1 MTQAIRSVGA
11 RLHLE
16 KASGFS
22 VWAAILGALAV
33 MAGLVAALAS
43 IPGFLLPQLIL
54 GIAAVIIGRK
64 AMKWDNDQSL
74 GTLGVGL
81 GLGSFV
87 VTIALYTVVSI

>member
-22 VWAAILGALAV
+22 VWALILGALAV
-33 MAGLVAALAS
+33 IAGLFAALAS
-43 IPGFLLPQLIL
+43 IPGFLLPQSIL
-54 GIAAVIIGRK
+54 GIAAVIVGRK
-64 AMKWDNDQSL
+64 AMKWDNDQVL

-87 VTIALYTVVSI
+87 ITIALYTLVSI

>member
-1 MTQAIRSVGA
+1 MTQAIRLVGA
-11 RLHLE
+11 RFHVE

-22 VWAAILGALAV
+22 VWALMLGALAV
-33 MAGLVAALAS
+33 VAGLVAALAS

-74 GTLGVGL
+74 GTLGVWL

-87 VTIALYTVVSI
+87 VTVALYTFMSI